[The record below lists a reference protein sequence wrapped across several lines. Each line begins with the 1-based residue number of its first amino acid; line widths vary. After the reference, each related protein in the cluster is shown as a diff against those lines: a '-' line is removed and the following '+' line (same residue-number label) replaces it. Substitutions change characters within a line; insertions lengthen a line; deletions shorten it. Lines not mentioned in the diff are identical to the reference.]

1 MTIIFKDY
9 KNLKFNEIES
19 LLFNLCPI
27 YRVPGL
33 KPHKRPWRI
42 FEQKCFIREIKNIDD
57 DEVEIPAR
65 VQYKTDRWPLTKNKK
80 MSTLDQCAGSDE
92 IFRAISKSKNNMD
105 QIDKTNINDKS
116 SSYVKIYIQLINTIK
131 VR

>member
-33 KPHKRPWRI
+33 KPHKRPRRI

-80 MSTLDQCAGSDE
+80 NVYSRPMCWVGWNLQSHKQ
-92 IFRAISKSKNNMD
+92 N
-105 QIDKTNINDKS
+105 
-116 SSYVKIYIQLINTIK
+116 
-131 VR
+131 